1 MTRNRTWLAVVV
13 AAIVAVVA
21 VVVGL
26 TRDSVP
32 DNAAFVYGDRTV
44 TKAELNKRVDAL
56 RALYG
61 IQAPNSAKERDEF
74 RRSAAKSYAVTL
86 ILDDEARDRGIVVSE
101 KRARDLL
108 DKLIE
113 AQFGSRG
120 AFVQALGDV
129 GTSERAVVEEIR
141 RQAVTL
147 ALRKKVVGKT
157 TISDAFLKASF
168 ERRKGQ
174 LAAPE
179 QRRLSNIVVE
189 TRAEATAV
197 AQRLK
202 AGEPIAAV
210 TADSTIDESTRQSG
224 GDLGYLSESQ
234 LEASVAK
241 AAFSVREGQ
250 VYGPAKSRHGWNV
263 GIVAA
268 VRPGQPADFGAV
280 REPLRKQLVT
290 EQESLTWTRWLGQ
303 AIRDA
308 DVTYAKAYE
317 PADPD
322 APPPTAPPAS
332 APPPV
337 DSTDGAQR

>member
-1 MTRNRTWLAVVV
+1 MTRNRTWLAVAV
-13 AAIVAVVA
+13 AAVIASVG
-21 VVVGL
+21 VVVVL

-32 DNAAFVYGDRTV
+32 DNAAFVYGERTV
-44 TKAELNKRVDAL
+44 TTAELNKRVDAL

-61 IQAPNSAKERDEF
+61 IQAPNSAKKRDEF

-113 AQFGSRG
+113 AQFGSRR

-147 ALRKKVVGKT
+147 ALRKKVVGET
-157 TISDAFLKASF
+157 SISEAFLRATF
-168 ERRKGQ
+168 ERRKSQ

-179 QRRLSNIVVE
+179 ERRLSNIVVE
-189 TRAEATAV
+189 SRAEAIAA

-202 AGEPIAAV
+202 AGEPVATVA
-210 TADSTIDESTRQSG
+210 ADSSIDESTRGTG
-224 GDLGYLSESQ
+224 GDLGYLSAGQ
-234 LEASVAK
+234 LEGPVAK
-241 AAFSVREGQ
+241 AAFGVRKGE

-263 GIVAA
+263 GVVAA
-268 VRPGQPADFGAV
+268 IRPGQPADFGAV
-280 REPLRKQLVT
+280 REPLRKQLVA
-290 EQESLTWTRWLGQ
+290 EQESLKWTRWLGK

-308 DVTYAKAYE
+308 DVTYAKAFE

-322 APPPTAPPAS
+322 AAPPIA
-332 APPPV
+332 ATPGGPP
-337 DSTDGAQR
+337 

>member
-1 MTRNRTWLAVVV
+1 MTRNRTWLAIGV
-13 AAIVAVVA
+13 AALVATVAVA
-21 VVVGL
+21 VGL

-32 DNAAFVYGDRTV
+32 GNAAFVYGDRTV

-61 IQAPNSAKERDEF
+61 IQAPKGVAKRDEF

-86 ILDDEARDRGIVVSE
+86 ILDDEARERGIVVSE

-113 AQFGSRG
+113 AQFGSRR
-120 AFVQALGDV
+120 AFVEALGDV

-157 TISDAFLKASF
+157 TISDAFLRASF
-168 ERRKGQ
+168 ERRKGE

-179 QRRLSNIVVE
+179 QRRLSNIVVA
-189 TRAEATAV
+189 TRAEAMAA
-197 AQRLK
+197 AQRLE
-202 AGEPIAAV
+202 AGEPVATVAAE
-210 TADSTIDESTRQSG
+210 STIDESTRQSG
-224 GDLGYLSESQ
+224 GDLGYLSARQ
-234 LEASVAK
+234 LEAPVAK
-241 AAFSVREGQ
+241 AAFGAREGQ
-250 VYGPAKSRHGWNV
+250 VYGPAKSSHGWNV

-268 VRPGQPADFGAV
+268 IRAGQPADFGAV
-280 REPLRKQLVT
+280 REPLRKQLVA
-290 EQESLTWTRWLGQ
+290 EQESVKWTSWLGE

-322 APPPTAPPAS
+322 APPPMSPPRLA
-332 APPPV
+332 
-337 DSTDGAQR
+337 STDGGQR